1 LDIYITFIDMKKL
14 LMILAA
20 AIIPMIAGA
29 QAQILT
35 KKVKISD
42 FTEKMTKVVL
52 TGNEMFDLSLQD
64 EVKARWR
71 VSPYEFCTWEE
82 FMNDRNSSDYYFLLT
97 TSGQFKK
104 ETEPA
109 LDMFSLVKGGTGAT
123 INSMMEVMFLPF
135 ASAEDP
141 SGREFVF
148 LPVLL
153 DIIQDHTLKSM
164 EKDMNGYVGL
174 SGYSTNMTRTGHM
187 QIVFS
192 EDDLNSEITREYM
205 DINFDSDIVVTDEDT
220 ADIHIFEN
228 TPNTLVSYVVAPT
241 NGNIGSYC
249 YKMLINAQT
258 HEIYYFSRHKISK
271 KYGVGFLTEDI
282 KRINSYRNR

>member
-1 LDIYITFIDMKKL
+1 MDIYITFIDMKKL

-52 TGNEMFDLSLQD
+52 TGNEMFDLSLQE